1 MCGDSI
7 DSGERRSCAADP
19 HRMDNFVEAMDSGE
33 RRSCAVDPHRMDV
46 FVEAMTPPGP
56 AHLRSLEK
64 QALDEGVPVIRPQT
78 QNLIRFFLTLNR
90 PGRILEIGTGVG
102 FSALFMQYY
111 APLDCRITTIE
122 IDPVRAEKAR
132 NNFVRDDYARDNYA
146 RDNYTQDNFARDN
159 FARGKGTRDNCT
171 RDNYARDAFNSTS
184 GIIQEKRRPL
194 GHSLAEPIMDTA
206 GPHPGAHGGA
216 GTIELLEGDAAD
228 ILPRIHEDASFD
240 LIFMDAA
247 KGQYIRLLPEVLRL
261 LAEGGLLITDNILQ
275 EGDVLSSRFAVTRR
289 NRTIHHRMR
298 AYIRALM
305 EAPELETLLV
315 PSGDGAAVCVKR
327 QNGLCRKTAGNE
339 YQ

>member
-19 HRMDNFVEAMDSGE
+19 HRMDVFVEAMDSGE

-90 PGRILEIGTGVG
+90 PERILEIGTGVG

-146 RDNYTQDNFARDN
+146 RDNYTQDNYARDN
-159 FARGKGTRDNCT
+159 YARGNGTRDNCT

>member
-19 HRMDNFVEAMDSGE
+19 HRMDVFVEAMDSGE

-146 RDNYTQDNFARDN
+146 RD
-159 FARGKGTRDNCT
+159 
-171 RDNYARDAFNSTS
+171 AFNSIS

>member
-111 APLDCRITTIE
+111 APMDCRITTIE

-132 NNFVRDDYARDNYA
+132 NNFVRDNY
-146 RDNYTQDNFARDN
+146 ARDN
-159 FARGKGTRDNCT
+159 FARGNGTRDNCT

-327 QNGLCRKTAGNE
+327 QKGLCRKTAGNE

>member
-132 NNFVRDDYARDNYA
+132 NNFVRDNYA

-159 FARGKGTRDNCT
+159 YARGNGTRDNCT

-194 GHSLAEPIMDTA
+194 GHSLAESFMDTA
-206 GPHPGAHGGA
+206 GPQPGAHGGA

>member
-132 NNFVRDDYARDNYA
+132 NNFLRDDYARGN
-146 RDNYTQDNFARDN
+146 
-159 FARGKGTRDNCT
+159 GTRDNCT

-327 QNGLCRKTAGNE
+327 QKGLCRKTAGNE

>member
-111 APLDCRITTIE
+111 APMDCRITTIE

-132 NNFVRDDYARDNYA
+132 NNFLRDDYA

-159 FARGKGTRDNCT
+159 YARGNGTRDNCT

-184 GIIQEKRRPL
+184 GIIQEKRKPL

>member
-7 DSGERRSCAADP
+7 
-19 HRMDNFVEAMDSGE
+19 DSGE

-64 QALDEGVPVIRPQT
+64 QALDEGVPIIRPQT

-111 APLDCRITTIE
+111 APPDCRITTIE

-132 NNFVRDDYARDNYA
+132 NNFLRYNYT
-146 RDNYTQDNFARDN
+146 RDNYTRDNYIRDNYVRDNYIRDDYTRDN
-159 FARGKGTRDNCT
+159 FSDK
-171 RDNYARDAFNSTS
+171 FNSTS
-184 GIIQEKRRPL
+184 GIIREKRRPL
-194 GHSLAEPIMDTA
+194 RPGLAESFMDTA
-206 GPHPGAHGGA
+206 GPHPGADGSA

-327 QNGLCRKTAGNE
+327 QPGLCRETERRSVSKGKTGSAGRRPE
-339 YQ
+339 TDIQRKYGIEF

>member
-111 APLDCRITTIE
+111 APMDCRITTIE

-146 RDNYTQDNFARDN
+146 RD
-159 FARGKGTRDNCT
+159 
-171 RDNYARDAFNSTS
+171 AFNSIS

-305 EAPELETLLV
+305 EVPELETLLV

>member
-132 NNFVRDDYARDNYA
+132 NNFLRDDYARGN
-146 RDNYTQDNFARDN
+146 
-159 FARGKGTRDNCT
+159 GTRDNCT

-327 QNGLCRKTAGNE
+327 QKGLCPKTAGNE

>member
-64 QALDEGVPVIRPQT
+64 QALDEGVPIIRPQT

-132 NNFVRDDYARDNYA
+132 NNFVRDDYDRDNYSW
-146 RDNYTQDNFARDN
+146 
-159 FARGKGTRDNCT
+159 
-171 RDNYARDAFNSTS
+171 DNYARDAFNSIA

-327 QNGLCRKTAGNE
+327 QKGLCRKTAGNE

>member
-132 NNFVRDDYARDNYA
+132 NNFVRDDYARDNYSW
-146 RDNYTQDNFARDN
+146 DNYTQDNFA
-159 FARGKGTRDNCT
+159 

-194 GHSLAEPIMDTA
+194 RHSLAESFMDTA

>member
-132 NNFVRDDYARDNYA
+132 NNFVRDDYARDNY
-146 RDNYTQDNFARDN
+146 TQDNFARDN
-159 FARGKGTRDNCT
+159 
-171 RDNYARDAFNSTS
+171 YARDDSNGTS

-206 GPHPGAHGGA
+206 GLHPGAHGGA

>member
-111 APLDCRITTIE
+111 APMDCRITTIE

-146 RDNYTQDNFARDN
+146 RD
-159 FARGKGTRDNCT
+159 
-171 RDNYARDAFNSTS
+171 AFNSIS

>member
-132 NNFVRDDYARDNYA
+132 NNFVRDDYARDNY
-146 RDNYTQDNFARDN
+146 TQDNFARDN
-159 FARGKGTRDNCT
+159 
-171 RDNYARDAFNSTS
+171 YARDDSNGTS

-194 GHSLAEPIMDTA
+194 GHSLAESFMDTA

>member
-7 DSGERRSCAADP
+7 
-19 HRMDNFVEAMDSGE
+19 DSGE

-146 RDNYTQDNFARDN
+146 RD
-159 FARGKGTRDNCT
+159 
-171 RDNYARDAFNSTS
+171 AFNSIS

-327 QNGLCRKTAGNE
+327 QKGLCRKTAGNE

>member
-19 HRMDNFVEAMDSGE
+19 HRTDNFTEARDSGE

-64 QALDEGVPVIRPQT
+64 QALDEGVPIIRPQT

-111 APLDCRITTIE
+111 ACPDCRITTIE

-132 NNFVRDDYARDNYA
+132 NNFARDNYI
-146 RDNYTQDNFARDN
+146 RDNYVRDN
-159 FARGKGTRDNCT
+159 YTRDNCT
-171 RDNYARDAFNSTS
+171 RDSFNSAS
-184 GIIQEKRRPL
+184 GIIQGNSRQGR
-194 GHSLAEPIMDTA
+194 HDSAESFMDAA
-206 GPHPGAHGGA
+206 GPHPCTHGGA

-261 LAEGGLLITDNILQ
+261 LGEGGLLITDNILQ

-327 QNGLCRKTAGNE
+327 QKGLCRDTAGNE
-339 YQ
+339 YSAKIRN

>member
-19 HRMDNFVEAMDSGE
+19 HRMDVFVEAMDSGE

-132 NNFVRDDYARDNYA
+132 NNFVRDDYARDNYSW
-146 RDNYTQDNFARDN
+146 DNYTQDNFARDN
-159 FARGKGTRDNCT
+159 
-171 RDNYARDAFNSTS
+171 YARDDSNGTS

-194 GHSLAEPIMDTA
+194 RHSLAESFMDTA
-206 GPHPGAHGGA
+206 GPHPGANGGA

-327 QNGLCRKTAGNE
+327 QKGLCRKTAGNE

>member
-132 NNFVRDDYARDNYA
+132 NNFVRDDYARDNY
-146 RDNYTQDNFARDN
+146 TQDNFARDN
-159 FARGKGTRDNCT
+159 YARGNGTRDNCT